1 MSFLRLLTLGFYAT
15 ALVLFSSCAQLERTV
30 ETGKRQTD
38 RLAIAIAGKPARG
51 PKKIVVELNE
61 QRAYFYR
68 GPRVVQESVISTGR
82 KGYETPVGR
91 YRVIQKDADHL
102 SNLYG
107 DYVDSRGRV
116 VKANVDVRKDAR
128 PRGAR
133 FRGAE
138 MPYFLRFTGAYGMH
152 AGYVPRHRASHGC
165 IRMPGRNARR
175 FFDAADIGTP
185 VVVKH

>member
-1 MSFLRLLTLGFYAT
+1 MSYLRLLTIGFYAST
-15 ALVLFSSCAQLERTV
+15 LVLFSSCAQLERTV
-30 ETGKRQTD
+30 ESGKKQTD
-38 RLAIAIAGKPARG
+38 RLKMAIAGKPARG
-51 PKKIVVELNE
+51 PKKIVVELDE

-68 GPRVVQESVISTGR
+68 GRRVVQESAISTGR
-82 KGYETPVGR
+82 KGFETPVGR
-91 YRVIQKDADHL
+91 YRVIQKNADHV

-107 DYVDSRGRV
+107 NYVDSRGRI

-128 PRGAR
+128 PRGTR
-133 FRGAE
+133 FEGAE

-185 VVVKH
+185 VIVKN

>member
-1 MSFLRLLTLGFYAT
+1 MRAFRLLTIGFYAG
-15 ALVLFSSCAQLERTV
+15 ALLFCSSCAQLERTV
-30 ETGKRQTD
+30 ASGKKQTD
-38 RLAIAIAGKPARG
+38 RLKIAIAGKPARG
-51 PKKIVVELNE
+51 PKKIVVELDE

-68 GPRVVQESVISTGR
+68 GKRVVHESPISTGR
-82 KGYETPVGR
+82 RGYETPVGR
-91 YRVIQKDADHL
+91 YRVIQKDVDHL

-107 DYVDSRGRV
+107 DYVDGRGRI
-116 VKANVDVRKDAR
+116 VKANVDVRRDAR
-128 PRGAR
+128 PRGTR

-165 IRMPGRNARR
+165 IRMPHRNARR
-175 FFDAADIGTP
+175 FFDTADIGTP